1 MLEKTPK
8 KQQLFN
14 NYDLRTPL
22 FSFKTCK
29 KCINKDKLDANDF
42 KDVLNSTIFREAIF
56 LASPELHHQIIKWEN
71 GALTDKQK
79 IEKLHFSILK
89 FSTKNSTNT

>member
-14 NYDLRTPL
+14 KYIQTRTKLMYPVGNELKSILDKILKLLYNYH
-22 FSFKTCK
+22 
-29 KCINKDKLDANDF
+29 
-42 KDVLNSTIFREAIF
+42 FREAIF

-71 GALTDKQK
+71 GAFTDKQK